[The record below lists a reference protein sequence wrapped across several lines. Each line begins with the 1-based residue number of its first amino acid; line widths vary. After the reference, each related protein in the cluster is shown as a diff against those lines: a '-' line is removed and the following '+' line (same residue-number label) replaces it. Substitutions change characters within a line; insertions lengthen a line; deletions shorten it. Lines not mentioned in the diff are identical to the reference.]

1 MFGLYPAGPQW
12 IKFFSSTV
20 DARALQRSLV
30 DDAGFTAGIFHQP
43 FGTQRGFAVAQR
55 ERFLVLADSLERAEP
70 ELVVVPDVEMQ
81 NLLWSFN
88 TGYSGQWSARE
99 LLALTGQSEW
109 NGLIRAASTALA
121 SIGDTVEQAAAGR
134 LSRPSVAP
142 APVMEIWP
150 DDGNEAWLPPD
161 YTYDAPFQEEL
172 SCVR

>member
-70 ELVVVPDVEMQ
+70 ELWLFRRSDTAR
-81 NLLWSFN
+81 S
-88 TGYSGQWSARE
+88 TGSIWTITRGA
-99 LLALTGQSEW
+99 GV
-109 NGLIRAASTALA
+109 ALA
-121 SIGDTVEQAAAGR
+121 VTMHR
-134 LSRPSVAP
+134 
-142 APVMEIWP
+142 
-150 DDGNEAWLPPD
+150 
-161 YTYDAPFQEEL
+161 
-172 SCVR
+172 